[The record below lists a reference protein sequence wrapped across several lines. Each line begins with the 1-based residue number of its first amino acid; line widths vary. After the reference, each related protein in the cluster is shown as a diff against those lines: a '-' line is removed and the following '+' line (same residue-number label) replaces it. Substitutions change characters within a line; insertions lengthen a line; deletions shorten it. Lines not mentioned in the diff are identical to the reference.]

1 MVLFFTV
8 KSAWADYRLKK
19 EILMLF
25 EENTLYAVIKILVI
39 VVGTLGMMG
48 STTEFK
54 HTPKQIIPVFSLYL
68 LYVAASSA
76 AIVAFLG
83 YTFFMRIFLFTISA
97 PAIYLSFRLI
107 GSQPSKTV
115 FNYATQILLSL
126 YITASVTLFITK
138 IHGSEMTDFL
148 IRLAAYCI
156 IILVEHRFLRRPFL
170 RIFSIIQNGWM
181 ILALIPCSL
190 MLLAVALAS
199 YPVPYTE
206 NPTGVVFIYLLGAV
220 SIIIYFSIFQYLSM
234 QYRFQTTKQNME
246 LLEFQVENLKEKMTQ
261 DAAAAEQSRIDR
273 HDTRHSFQTVAYLL
287 ENGNTSE
294 ALDYITRSISRF
306 QAETSVLYCK
316 DILLNATLSSY
327 FGQAKK
333 AGITLE
339 THLSLPDTLP
349 VDSGEFSIVIANA
362 LENAIKACCSFP
374 EEQRIIICR
383 CIYKPKLMLEIS
395 NPCGEDVV
403 FSQDGIPLSKEKGHG
418 IGTRSIMAFCK
429 KHNAFCSFSAENGR
443 FTLKVIL

>member
-1 MVLFFTV
+1 
-8 KSAWADYRLKK
+8 
-19 EILMLF
+19 MLF
-25 EENTLYAVIKILVI
+25 EDNAVYVIIKILLV

-54 HTPKQIIPVFSLYL
+54 HKPKQIVSVFSLYL

-76 AIVAFLG
+76 AIIALSD
-83 YTFFMRIFLFTISA
+83 YTFFSRIFVFTISA

-107 GSQPSKTV
+107 GNQPSKIV

-126 YITASVTLFITK
+126 YITMSITLINTK
-138 IHGSEMTDFL
+138 IHGSEVTDFV

-156 IILVEHRFLRRPFL
+156 IILVEYRFLRRPFIH
-170 RIFSIIQNGWM
+170 IFYIIQKGWL

-190 MLLAVALAS
+190 ILLAVALAS
-199 YPVPYTE
+199 YPVHFTE
-206 NPTGVVFIYLLGAV
+206 NPTGVIFIYLLGAV

-234 QYRFQTTKQNME
+234 QYRFQTAKQNIE
-246 LLEFQVENLKEKMTQ
+246 LLEFQVENLKKKITQ
-261 DAAAAEQSRIDR
+261 DTVATEQSRIDR
-273 HDTRHSFQTVAYLL
+273 HDIRHSFQIIAYLL

-294 ALDYITRSISRF
+294 ALDYITKSINRF
-306 QAETSVLYCK
+306 QAETSVSYCK
-316 DILLNATLSSY
+316 DIVLNTTLSSY
-327 FGQAKK
+327 FAQAKK

-339 THLSLPDTLP
+339 THLSLSDTLP

-374 EEQRIIICR
+374 KEERIITFR

-395 NPCGEDVV
+395 NPCSDDVV
-403 FSQDGIPLSKEKGHG
+403 FSQDGIPLSKEKEHG

-429 KHNAFCSFSAENGR
+429 KHNAFCSFSEENGH
-443 FTLKVIL
+443 FTLKVVL